1 MLLKENLYRLLGKTA
16 GGFFNG
22 LNVLLNGNLPPFGS
36 VCVVI
41 KEGER
46 YLLLKQS
53 HGKIVLPGG
62 FMRWRE
68 DPLDAAIRESKEETG
83 LNVHILDM
91 IGCFSCPSDDPWRMS
106 TLTLVYSAEIAS
118 GRPRQA
124 AEGRPLWC
132 SEAEVIQMLELR
144 SRRFFESYL
153 RYYRQPGGTDQQA
166 VALVRAPISER
177 L

>member
-1 MLLKENLYRLLGKTA
+1 MLVKENLYRLLGKAA
-16 GGFFNG
+16 GGCF
-22 LNVLLNGNLPPFGS
+22 NVLNLLLRGNLPPFGS
-36 VCVVI
+36 VCLII

-68 DPLDAAIRESKEETG
+68 DPLDAALRECREETG
-83 LNVHILDM
+83 LRVRILDM
-91 IGCFSCPSDDPWRMS
+91 IGCFSCASDDPWRMS
-106 TLTLVYSAEIAS
+106 TLTLVYSAEIAE

-124 AEGRPLWC
+124 AEGRPIWC
-132 SEAEVIQMLELR
+132 SEAEVAQLLELR
-144 SRRFFESYL
+144 SRRFFEGYL
-153 RYYRQPGGTDQQA
+153 RYYRQIDTADQP
-166 VALVRAPISER
+166 VRINAPISER